1 MDSRWYRTDIPREE
15 VLYSLRSM
23 MMQIAI
29 CIRSPFTVSIT
40 HSSGSEAFYIKAM
53 TKYSFLRL
61 RLLRTIR
68 EWICSANMIDI
79 EHFTK
84 IFYSLGEIDQSIV
97 KKYIHGDS
105 IRNISRCLGY
115 SESFIYERI
124 YKFHKKIRKV
134 SRHEK
139 AQDFD

>member
-1 MDSRWYRTDIPREE
+1 
-15 VLYSLRSM
+15 
-23 MMQIAI
+23 
-29 CIRSPFTVSIT
+29 
-40 HSSGSEAFYIKAM
+40 M

-84 IFYSLGEIDQSIV
+84 IFYSLGEIDRSIV

-139 AQDFD
+139 AQDFDYIQLPQIYSTTTDSVLTITKQPISKRPAAQ

>member
-1 MDSRWYRTDIPREE
+1 MKRPHN
-15 VLYSLRSM
+15 V
-23 MMQIAI
+23 
-29 CIRSPFTVSIT
+29 
-40 HSSGSEAFYIKAM
+40 
-53 TKYSFLRL
+53 
-61 RLLRTIR
+61 
-68 EWICSANMIDI
+68 WICSANMIDI

>member
-1 MDSRWYRTDIPREE
+1 
-15 VLYSLRSM
+15 
-23 MMQIAI
+23 
-29 CIRSPFTVSIT
+29 
-40 HSSGSEAFYIKAM
+40 
-53 TKYSFLRL
+53 
-61 RLLRTIR
+61 
-68 EWICSANMIDI
+68 MIDI

-124 YKFHKKIRKV
+124 YKFHK
-134 SRHEK
+134 
-139 AQDFD
+139 